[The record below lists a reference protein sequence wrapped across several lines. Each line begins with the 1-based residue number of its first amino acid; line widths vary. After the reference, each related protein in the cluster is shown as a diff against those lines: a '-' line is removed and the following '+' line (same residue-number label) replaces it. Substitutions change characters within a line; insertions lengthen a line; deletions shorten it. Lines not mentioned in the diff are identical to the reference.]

1 MELLCKWYKSK
12 LFTDDV
18 TDSLSNPPLSAL
30 NGRDGVTQF
39 PLAGKGSMQCLA
51 VPGRTLWG
59 REQAFMLMEKG
70 LEVPK
75 IELIPD
81 QSLLV
86 SLSFN
91 SPSAL
96 TSCALLGL
104 VLAPKLL
111 GVAPFLAQHTSW
123 PLKEIQCM
131 EQLLLGGEA
140 GGVHVPNYIGKSELL
155 CQSKSHALL
164 FTLTDEST
172 PQEQSVV
179 TTGADHT
186 HPHVKYMLEF

>member
-59 REQAFMLMEKG
+59 GEQAYVLMEKG

-75 IELIPD
+75 RELISD
-81 QSLLV
+81 
-86 SLSFN
+86 
-91 SPSAL
+91 
-96 TSCALLGL
+96 
-104 VLAPKLL
+104 
-111 GVAPFLAQHTSW
+111 
-123 PLKEIQCM
+123 
-131 EQLLLGGEA
+131 
-140 GGVHVPNYIGKSELL
+140 
-155 CQSKSHALL
+155 
-164 FTLTDEST
+164 
-172 PQEQSVV
+172 
-179 TTGADHT
+179 
-186 HPHVKYMLEF
+186 

>member
-51 VPGRTLWG
+51 VPGRRLWG
-59 REQAFMLMEKG
+59 EEQVYVLMEKS
-70 LEVPK
+70 LEVPT

-81 QSLLV
+81 QSLLA

-91 SPSAL
+91 FP
-96 TSCALLGL
+96 
-104 VLAPKLL
+104 
-111 GVAPFLAQHTSW
+111 
-123 PLKEIQCM
+123 
-131 EQLLLGGEA
+131 
-140 GGVHVPNYIGKSELL
+140 Y
-155 CQSKSHALL
+155 
-164 FTLTDEST
+164 
-172 PQEQSVV
+172 
-179 TTGADHT
+179 
-186 HPHVKYMLEF
+186 